1 MTQCLIQYLFYCTLK
16 LWKIFYNLLAYFQVC
31 FKLKK
36 KKKKQDQPLDMR
48 RFVGN
53 KGSDF
58 LYEASLPIQENMID
72 KSEGK

>member
-1 MTQCLIQYLFYCTLK
+1 
-16 LWKIFYNLLAYFQVC
+16 
-31 FKLKK
+31 
-36 KKKKQDQPLDMR
+36 MR